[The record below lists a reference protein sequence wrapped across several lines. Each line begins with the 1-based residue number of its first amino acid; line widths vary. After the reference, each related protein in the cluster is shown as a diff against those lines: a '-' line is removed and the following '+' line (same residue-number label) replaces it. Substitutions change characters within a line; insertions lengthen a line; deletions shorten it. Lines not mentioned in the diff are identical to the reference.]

1 MENKSPT
8 PSSQNEEIN
17 QKIKNAKTIPLT
29 SLLTP
34 NTYFDFNFGNNW
46 FPAKINNVLPN
57 GKYDISFFILNNKE
71 KHISIKLSNK
81 MSFFREHIYSFN
93 NISSYYE
100 SLPEIAEIKQYI
112 HDTYTNDKTSP
123 YEMVQLLNGYLLDVI
138 LNILAELDNYK
149 EAFELVLSIIDIIAD
164 VLSFAKQNIDK
175 LKNLKH
181 RHLIL
186 VDKDYAKLA
195 SLELLINS
203 LSTILLQNNFL
214 DNIYSRF
221 TKEEIDSLYMKYNVE
236 KKMKEEKYANA
247 STFTSN
253 DNITIQVS
261 LIYFLTDYFCKGN
274 ENSIYDIL
282 FSFLNDKE
290 KFYQIPLYLIQ
301 IISIQFKI
309 LLNFKGDSLTEEQRD
324 NIFQFTVERLSSL
337 SEIELKEIRN
347 PNFIS
352 DVAKVISNFLYNK
365 NQTNE
370 QTLDVLIPETK
381 LVLYYSLRCLQSE
394 NLEKKINAINTINEI
409 FNDIVKYPNE
419 YGIEVYHFLIENKI
433 IQILLGENVHD
444 EILKRSIPLFHI
456 LSQYTNNE
464 FIDICLP
471 DFTYDLLWDNYLNK
485 HESVSSQIENIICNI
500 SNVLP
505 EDKKSLLYNK
515 LKSLSEEIIANSP
528 NKFFDFV
535 TRLTQECLTLYEPK
549 EEENILERED
559 KLYGIP
565 LLYEY
570 MLDKN
575 GENSIQTISMCA
587 EYLTDILSNVKNVS
601 EKIVYKMIEILLCNI
616 QKRTSIVQSMSLIK
630 SIIKKRHSKSVKHK
644 TIEDLDDKYDIITLI
659 VEELCIYLKEK
670 NEGKKQLCLYT
681 DKDNLY
687 KRLDFLFF
695 FQSNVC
701 IDYVLDFK
709 GKEHLQKIYETFI
722 LYSKQDMDILY
733 TYIQNNIKNFSEET
747 TIYLFDEI
755 LSKEKYFD
763 PSTINEKGFYLL
775 YEVFE
780 KINTN
785 KIKEDYDED
794 DDVSDEE
801 DSQNIF
807 PLVFDTRGHLRV
819 RNHLIKGIDIFY
831 DIILTNTN
839 KKVQNKVS
847 SLLSDLCTQLYSYEE
862 SFSSSYWKSFI
873 EHLTSFLS
881 DAYEKGNIIGL
892 SGLVNL
898 IERIYS
904 DITYRGKVP
913 EREDTNTASGESE
926 IYRFRYVERNKEYK
940 IKVGNTQSV
949 LDVRW
954 RVGYYYD
961 LNVNEVV
968 FTNEEE
974 TIKLSLLN
982 DMENFQMYFSPK
994 STILV
999 YSEKDI
1005 LVQLKNNPKDLIEN
1019 NEDIKIILLSLLHND
1034 KNNYIDNAWKLINK
1048 IPSNLLIDDNI
1059 KKIGMSELQNE
1070 QKIDIENLFD
1080 KKSIYVI
1087 TFTLNNILNYINND
1101 LKSEERQKE
1110 YLTNF
1115 VSRYNGKKILREIL
1129 ESLSM
1134 ESFIKN
1140 NTSNIIGFDCLISL
1154 LHLLEKISVLLPS
1167 NKEKDDS
1174 QFLITQTTKLIEII
1188 IKVSI
1193 QLDSNKRSH
1202 SIELYTESLEK
1213 KYLCSGKRKDSI
1225 DSDLESKYNS
1235 YKNKNNWNYHQN
1247 AIENLLTLTEVLC
1260 DNCKIDYIS
1269 YLLSN
1274 SIEQFKSIFIFQYIL
1289 IINSGIKEILF
1300 NYLCSSLK
1308 KDNSLTIK
1316 YLEIVFTKDTITYI
1330 NQNDHRGLYYFFISS
1345 IIKKYYTNQ
1354 TTNKDETINNI
1365 ITLLVEYIK
1374 EATRDNEKL
1383 IEGSITLLDT
1393 IISKNKKARENL
1405 SNTYDMYEIL
1415 LNQCILSKMEHKPL
1429 DFPHAKCIS
1438 DSSQEI
1444 IYKTMSTL
1452 CKEDANLTKKIID
1465 ILSQYHLSGFWKNK
1479 QSSNWKINLS
1489 KDEKGHFVGLKNMG
1503 CTCYMNSILQQ
1514 LFMIKELRETIL
1526 GFEPDIEQ
1534 YKTNRE
1540 KCSFYQIKKLFA
1552 SLKYFESQFYN
1563 PKTFCSN
1570 FDGQVLDIHEQMDAD
1585 EFYSRLLDKLEEY
1598 VKDNADYKDLFK
1610 AMFGGM
1616 NVDELLFKEC
1626 GHKRENEFFFNSI
1639 QLQVSGKKNLE
1650 ESLNSYV
1657 KGEMMEGNNSI
1668 FCEECKKKIPALK
1681 RQSIKYLPNKLVL
1694 VLKRFEFDY
1703 DNMVKYKLNDYFEF
1717 PKELDMFPYTQEY
1730 LNNNSITKQKMYDL
1744 NGVVIHAGTSE
1755 SGHYYSLIKD
1765 PSSKEEDTWY
1775 EFNDTNV
1782 KPFDIDNLARDAF
1795 GGTEDIFNRET
1806 KKKEVVDKSENAY
1819 ILIYTKRDKE
1829 TSHFVSKI
1837 NTDGKAPDD
1846 IMDYINNE
1854 MYQYWVLKNISSDKY
1869 QKFIIELLKNDFC
1882 SNMKNIKFRNDNF
1895 DMNIDTHSSL
1905 PKRQFSQ
1912 IISNISE
1919 VNEETESKSNT
1930 QSNDLF
1936 IFGAVYFFNVI
1947 IRCKEK
1953 YNIPEYIDIMKLY
1966 LNQNVNNSIWLIEEF
1981 SNPQAI
1987 QEYLIDCPNSH
1998 IQKCIVGIIYCALL
2012 SISKQNNPNYD
2023 VVIFKLMNTLIIA
2036 IKERVNISN
2045 LEYVYNVLY
2054 RIVSLH
2060 YNDKVNIYLDYL
2072 KEIKFNEYI
2081 SFYYKQNKKINP
2093 PYEFVLKSIEV
2104 SKESNHS
2111 LLTEK
2116 QQSNNVI
2123 EEEKKISEI
2132 GNQYKVDHFLISIF
2146 IISSEAK
2153 DLFNMISKEENTFIL
2168 SQGKTRLNCILL
2180 SDKLYSLITEKVLKS
2195 QDILDNIYNFLNQSD
2210 YNEMDLALMIL
2221 RRFFF
2226 TYNDSETSEYKQ
2238 LLFDYI
2244 SNLIDNNISFYS
2256 YIDKLT
2262 EFIIKIYRLHSD
2274 IFDENEEEIN
2284 NKVIGP
2290 LAKFYTENKIP
2301 PKFFP
2306 SRTGVV
2312 LYKKEKTSYGNVTSS
2327 QYHLFEEASTKKSLS
2342 ILKKLNMII
2351 RKQKFSD
2358 IDNKI
2363 MYNIDEELTDF
2374 KFVYGDKVKYEGYK
2388 CKIVKILDEL
2398 IEIEYDKEDTE
2409 MRKRARTEWVDTSN
2423 KNLEIEDLVVEDT
2436 NTS

>member
-1 MENKSPT
+1 MENKAPT
-8 PSSQNEEIN
+8 PLIQTEEIN
-17 QKIKNAKTIPLT
+17 QKLQNAKSIPLT

-34 NTYFDFNFGNNW
+34 NTYFDFNFGNDW
-46 FPAKINNVLPN
+46 FPAKISNVLPD
-57 GKYDISFFILNNKE
+57 GKYDISFFIQSNKE
-71 KHISIKLSNK
+71 KHISIKLSNRIA
-81 MSFFREHIYSFN
+81 FFREHIYCFN

-100 SLPEIAEIKQYI
+100 SPPEIAEIKQYI

-123 YEMVQLLNGYLLDVI
+123 YEIVQLLNGYLLDVI
-138 LNILAELDNYK
+138 LNILPELDDYK
-149 EAFELVLSIIDIIAD
+149 EAFELVLTIIDIIAD
-164 VLSFAKQNIDK
+164 VVSFAKDNIDK
-175 LKNLKH
+175 LKYLKH
-181 RHLIL
+181 RQLIL

-203 LSTILLQNNFL
+203 LSTILLHNNFL

-221 TKEEIDSLYMKYNVE
+221 TKEEVENLYMKYNVE
-236 KKMKEEKYANA
+236 KKMNEQRYANA

-253 DNITIQVS
+253 DNIQIQVS

-274 ENSIYDIL
+274 ENSIYNIL

-290 KFYQIPLYLIQ
+290 KFSQIPLYLIQ

-309 LLNFKGDSLTEEQRD
+309 LQHFKGDSLTEEQQ
-324 NIFQFTVERLSSL
+324 NHIYQFTVERLSSL

-347 PNFIS
+347 PNFIN

-370 QTLDVLIPETK
+370 LTIDILIPETK

-419 YGIEVYHFLIENKI
+419 YGIAVYHFLIENKI

-456 LSQYTNNE
+456 LSQYTNHQNNE
-464 FIDICLP
+464 ICLP
-471 DFTYDLLWDNYLNK
+471 DFTYELLWDNYLNK

-500 SNVLP
+500 SSVLP

-515 LKSLSEEIIANSP
+515 LKSLSEQIIANSP

-535 TRLTQECLTLYEPK
+535 TRLTQESISLYTPK
-549 EEENILERED
+549 EEENILERKD

-565 LLYEY
+565 LLYDY

-575 GENSIQTISMCA
+575 GENSIQTVSMCVDCLA
-587 EYLTDILSNVKNVS
+587 DILSNVKKLS
-601 EKIVYKMIEILLCNI
+601 EKTVLKIIEILLCNI
-616 QKRTSIVQSMSLIK
+616 QKKTSIVQSMSLIK
-630 SIIKKRHSKSVKHK
+630 SIIKTRHSKELKHQTIK
-644 TIEDLDDKYDIITLI
+644 TLDNKYDIISIL
-659 VEELCIYLKEK
+659 VEELCIYLKDK
-670 NEGKKQLCLYT
+670 KEGKKQFCLYT
-681 DKDNLY
+681 DEENLY

-695 FQSNVC
+695 FQSNDY

-709 GKEHLQKIYETFI
+709 GKEHLQKVYESFL
-722 LYSKQDMDILY
+722 LYSKKDMDILY
-733 TYIQNNIKNFSEET
+733 TYIKNNIKNFSEET
-747 TIYLFDEI
+747 TLYLFDEI
-755 LSKEKYFD
+755 LSKDRYFD
-763 PSTINEKGFYLL
+763 PSSINDKGFYLL

-785 KIKEDYDED
+785 KTKEDYDED
-794 DDVSDEE
+794 DDEDDED
-801 DSQNIF
+801 DSQSIF
-807 PLVFDTRGHLRV
+807 PLAFDTREHLRV

-831 DIILTNTN
+831 NIILSNTN

-847 SLLSDLCTQLYSYEE
+847 AILSDLCTQLYSYKE
-862 SFSSSYWKSFI
+862 SFSSPYWKSFI
-873 EHLTSFLS
+873 DHLTSILS
-881 DAYEKGNIIGL
+881 ATYEKGNIIGL

-904 DITYRGKVP
+904 DITYKGKVP
-913 EREDTNTASGESE
+913 EREDTNSASGESE
-926 IYRFRYVERNKEYK
+926 VFKFRYVERNKEYK

-954 RVGYYYD
+954 RVGYYFD
-961 LNVNEVV
+961 LNVNEVM
-968 FTNEEE
+968 FTNEDG

-982 DMENFQMYFSPK
+982 DMENFQMYFYPK

-1005 LVQLKNNPKDLIEN
+1005 LLQLKNNPKDLIEN
-1019 NEDIKIILLSLLHND
+1019 NEDIKKILLSLLHND
-1034 KNNYIDNAWKLINK
+1034 EGDYIDNAWKLINK

-1087 TFTLNNILNYINND
+1087 TFTLNNILNYITND

-1129 ESLSM
+1129 ESLTK
-1134 ESFIKN
+1134 ESFIKNN

-1154 LHLLEKISVLLPS
+1154 LRLLEKISTLLPS
-1167 NKEKDDS
+1167 NKEEDDS
-1174 QFLITQTTKLIEII
+1174 QLLITQTTNLIEMI

-1193 QLDSNKRSH
+1193 QLDSNKKSNL
-1202 SIELYTESLEK
+1202 IELYTESLEK
-1213 KYLCSGKRKDSI
+1213 KYLCSLKRKDSI

-1235 YKNKNNWNYHQN
+1235 FKNKNNWDYHQN
-1247 AIENLLTLTEVLC
+1247 AIENLLTLTELLC
-1260 DNCKIDYIS
+1260 ENSKIDYIS

-1274 SIEQFKSIFIFQYIL
+1274 SIEKFKSIFIKQYIL

-1300 NYLCSSLK
+1300 NYLSSSLK
-1308 KDNSLTIK
+1308 KDNSLTVK
-1316 YLEIVFTKDTITYI
+1316 YLEIVFTEETIDYI
-1330 NQNDHRGLYYFFISS
+1330 NQFDHRGLYYFFISA

-1354 TTNKDETINNI
+1354 TTYLDETIKSI
-1365 ITLLVEYIK
+1365 LTLIVDYIK
-1374 EATRDNEKL
+1374 KATRDNEKL

-1393 IISKNKKARENL
+1393 IISKNKKAREYL
-1405 SNTYDMYEIL
+1405 SNTCDMYEIL
-1415 LNQCILSKMEHKPL
+1415 LNQCILSKMQHKPL

-1444 IYKTMSTL
+1444 IYKTMNTL
-1452 CKEDANLTKKIID
+1452 CKEDATLTKKIID
-1465 ILSQYHLSGFWKNK
+1465 ILSQYHLAGFWKNK
-1479 QSSNWKINLS
+1479 HTSNWKINLS
-1489 KDEKGHFVGLKNMG
+1489 KDEKSNFVGLKNMG

-1514 LFMIKELRETIL
+1514 FFMIKELRETIL

-1552 SLKYFESQFYN
+1552 SLKYYESQFYN
-1563 PKTFCSN
+1563 PKTFCEN

-1585 EFYSRLLDKLEEY
+1585 EFYSRLIDKLEEY
-1598 VKDNADYKDLFK
+1598 VKDNEEYKDLFK

-1639 QLQVSGKKNLE
+1639 QLQVSGKKSLE

-1730 LNNNSITKQKMYDL
+1730 MNNNSIKKQNMYDL
-1744 NGVVIHAGTSE
+1744 NGVVIHTGTSE

-1765 PSSKEEDTWY
+1765 SCKEEDTWY

-1806 KKKEVVDKSENAY
+1806 KKKEVVEKSENAY
-1819 ILIYTKRDKE
+1819 ILIYAKRDKE
-1829 TSHFVSKI
+1829 TPHFVSKI
-1837 NTDGKAPDD
+1837 DTEGKAPDD
-1846 IMDYINNE
+1846 IMNYINNE

-1882 SNMKNIKFRNDNF
+1882 NNMKNIRYRNDNF

-1905 PKRQFSQ
+1905 PKRTFSQ

-1919 VNEETESKSNT
+1919 VKEETECKSNT

-1947 IRCKEK
+1947 IRCKDK
-1953 YNIPEYIDIMKLY
+1953 KNIPEYIDIMKLY
-1966 LNQNVNNSIWLIEEF
+1966 LNQNVNNSLWLIEEF

-1987 QEYLIDCPNSH
+1987 QEYLIDCANSH

-2012 SISKQNNPNYD
+2012 CISKQNNPNYD
-2023 VVIFKLMNTLIIA
+2023 LAIFKLMNTLILVIQE
-2036 IKERVNISN
+2036 KVNISN

-2060 YNDKVNIYLDYL
+2060 YNEKVNVYLDYL
-2072 KEIKFNEYI
+2072 KEIKFNDYI
-2081 SFYYKQNKKINP
+2081 SFYYKENKKINP
-2093 PYEFVLKSIEV
+2093 QYTFELKSIEGA
-2104 SKESNHS
+2104 KESNHS

-2116 QQSNNVI
+2116 YNVM
-2123 EEEKKISEI
+2123 EEEKKISEL
-2132 GNQYKVDHFLISIF
+2132 GYQSKVDHFLISIF

-2153 DLFNMISKEENTFIL
+2153 DLFTMISKEENTFIL

-2180 SDKLYSLITEKVLKS
+2180 SDKLYSLITEKVMKS
-2195 QDILDNIYNFLNQSD
+2195 EDILDSIYNFLNQSD
-2210 YNEMDLALMIL
+2210 YNEMDLALMML

-2226 TYNDSETSEYKQ
+2226 TYNDSETP
-2238 LLFDYI
+2238 LLFNYV
-2244 SNLIDNNISFYS
+2244 SNLIENNISFYS

-2274 IFDENEEEIN
+2274 IFEENEEEIN
-2284 NKVIGP
+2284 NKIIGP

-2306 SRTGVV
+2306 SKTGVV
-2312 LYKKEKTSYGNVTSS
+2312 IYKKEKNSYGNVTSS

-2358 IDNKI
+2358 NEKKI

-2374 KFVYGDKVKYEGYK
+2374 KFLYGDKVKYEGYI
-2388 CKIVKILDEL
+2388 CKVITILDEL
-2398 IEIEYDKEDTE
+2398 IEIEYDKEDAE
-2409 MRKRARTEWVDTSN
+2409 MRKRPRTEWVDTSN

-2436 NTS
+2436 NTR